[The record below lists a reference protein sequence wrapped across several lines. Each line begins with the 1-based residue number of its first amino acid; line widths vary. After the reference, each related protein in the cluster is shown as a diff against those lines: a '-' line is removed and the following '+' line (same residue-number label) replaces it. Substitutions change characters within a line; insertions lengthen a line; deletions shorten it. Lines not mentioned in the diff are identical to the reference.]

1 VRARPWRGTLMFVAA
16 TVAVATATVARH
28 VGAGDPPESVAAEL
42 RTQGEGAASRG
53 RAGTV
58 TAAATPTTKTTSSRT
73 IVGDVEQIK
82 YGAIQV
88 AVTFTGATITHV
100 STLRAPDAHQR
111 SREINAHATPLL
123 AAWTVAAGS
132 AQIDTVTGA
141 TYTSEGYRRS
151 LQSVLDRAG

>member
-1 VRARPWRGTLMFVAA
+1 VKARPWRGTLLFVAA
-16 TVAVATATVARH
+16 TVAVATATAARH
-28 VGAGDPPESVAAEL
+28 ADAGDPPELAAPDV
-42 RTQGEGAASRG
+42 RTQGDRAASRG
-53 RAGTV
+53 RAV
-58 TAAATPTTKTTSSRT
+58 AATATATATTPTPSTRT

-123 AAWTVAAGS
+123 AARTVAAGS

-151 LQSVLDRAG
+151 LQSVLDRLG